1 MKPQKRFSYNIDNM
15 EMLINEV
22 RKSLK
27 LTPAKVRTET
37 QYGQPYEERMKVN
50 SVNGKTGWTIDK
62 DFYVSRLTSI

>member
-37 QYGQPYEERMKVN
+37 QYGQPYEVRMKVKRKREN
-50 SVNGKTGWTIDK
+50 WVDN
-62 DFYVSRLTSI
+62 

>member
-1 MKPQKRFSYNIDNM
+1 MKPQKRFSYNIDNI

-27 LTPAKVRTET
+27 LTPAKVRAET
-37 QYGQPYEERMKVN
+37 QYGQPYEVRMKVN